1 MQQAAERMQECY
13 SRAGWSSSGAIELI
27 GLALYFGPKP
37 VGVAI
42 GRLEE
47 LRAAHP
53 GDLATEANTAIWL
66 GGLESMRGN
75 FDVARAHVEY
85 ARNSYRA
92 LGLTTATVDQ
102 CGRAVAMIE
111 LLADSPEAAE
121 RALREACV
129 LLEQLHQTAVFATRA
144 AELAAALYE
153 LGRYDEA
160 SQWIRVARE
169 SAGDDDLDAA
179 LTRNPIEAKLLAR
192 QGELHKAQVLARGTL
207 ELVSETD
214 ALNRHA
220 EALLALAE
228 ILEHA
233 ESKLE
238 AEDLINQA
246 LRLYDK
252 KENVAAAARAH
263 RRRPSATAAH

>member
-1 MQQAAERMQECY
+1 
-13 SRAGWSSSGAIELI
+13 
-27 GLALYFGPKP
+27 
-37 VGVAI
+37 
-42 GRLEE
+42 
-47 LRAAHP
+47 
-53 GDLATEANTAIWL
+53 
-66 GGLESMRGN
+66 
-75 FDVARAHVEY
+75 
-85 ARNSYRA
+85 
-92 LGLTTATVDQ
+92 
-102 CGRAVAMIE
+102 
-111 LLADSPEAAE
+111 
-121 RALREACV
+121 V

-228 ILEHA
+228 FLEHA